1 MVRHA
6 RSSFHGKIRMI
17 QTFITG
23 LILSFIGSMTPT
35 GPIAVIV
42 LKYGVQ
48 GQKRSALSVT
58 FGAALAESGYALLA
72 YLGITYFLSRYP
84 LQSFLLRLISGFL
97 LIAFAVAW
105 IIGSR
110 SHRKKKRQR
119 EYVGA
124 SFLLGLSIAGLNPTF
139 LATWAGAVAFARGT
153 GLISEIGNAPA
164 FAVGVAAGP
173 ILWFWILLAILARHA
188 ETLRPENLQKIEKAL
203 PIILFIMA
211 GVVLVQ
217 AFLSL

>member
-1 MVRHA
+1 MKRHA
-6 RSSFHGKIRMI
+6 IRFFSGKTRMI
-17 QTFITG
+17 LTFFTG
-23 LILSFIGSMTPT
+23 LLLSFLGSMIPT

-42 LKYGVQ
+42 LQYGMRR
-48 GQKRSALSVT
+48 QKLSAIFVAS
-58 FGAALAESGYALLA
+58 GAALAESGYALLA
-72 YLGITYFLSRYP
+72 YLGINFVLSRYP
-84 LQSFLLRLISGFL
+84 LQNFLLRLICGFL
-97 LIAFAVAW
+97 LIAFAAVW
-105 IIGSR
+105 MIGSR
-110 SHRKKKRQR
+110 TRRKISGDR

-153 GLISEIGNAPA
+153 GLISEIGAAPA
-164 FAVGVAAGP
+164 FAIGVAAGP
-173 ILWFWILLAILARHA
+173 ILWFWILLGLLARHA

-211 GVVLVQ
+211 GIILIQ